1 MAVFEAQEIISIGCD
16 GKEIEGRAAQLGW
29 GHVTQDLECQGE
41 ESMVKWEGNWEPG
54 DSCKQDQ
61 SSLAAVW
68 AGARGRMVLIKV

>member
-1 MAVFEAQEIISIGCD
+1 MLHKILSAKVGSLWLN
-16 GKEIEGRAAQLGW
+16 GKGTRSQ
-29 GHVTQDLECQGE
+29 
-41 ESMVKWEGNWEPG
+41 GNWEPG